1 MPFFSVVIPTYNRA
15 LFLPGTIDSVLAQ
28 DYDDF
33 EIVVVD
39 DGSTDGTA
47 EVIETNYACET
58 KVRYYKQP
66 NSERGAA
73 RNNGFKQARSPY
85 VVFLDSDDLMHT
97 DHLST
102 LAKIVAEHPD
112 ANFLA
117 TKFAIVRDGRRQA
130 TGLEAITEGWHGLEL
145 FLHGDPIGSVFCV
158 NKNNPK
164 IKLFEEDRRYAVMED
179 WMFLVENLAGERI
192 YIRDEITITVVDH
205 AERSMRSDNRAIIE
219 KKLLAAEWI
228 TSRVSLS
235 EPQKRILRGYAFY
248 FCAIHSYL
256 DRDRKA
262 GLGYLRRAA
271 LLVKPDVKLF
281 TLCLKILLGFDVVQK
296 AKNSRL
302 LLSRDH

>member
-15 LFLPGTIDSVLAQ
+15 PFLPDTINSVLAQ
-28 DYDDF
+28 DYEDF
-33 EIVVVD
+33 EIVIVD

-47 EVIETNYACET
+47 EVIETNYARET
-58 KVRYYKQP
+58 KVRYYKQS
-66 NSERGAA
+66 NAERGAA

-117 TKFAIVRDGRRQA
+117 TKFAIVRDGRPQS

-145 FLHGDPIGSVFCV
+145 FLQGDPIGSVFCV

-164 IKLFEEDRRYAVMED
+164 VKLFEEDRRYAVMED
-179 WMFLVENLAGERI
+179 WMFLVENLADERI

-205 AERSMRSDNRAIIE
+205 AERSMRNDNRAIIE
-219 KKLLAAEWI
+219 KKLSAAEWI
-228 TSRVSLS
+228 TNRVSLS
-235 EPQKRILRGYAFY
+235 ESQKRTLNGYAFY

-256 DRDRKA
+256 DGNRISTMCYLFKSSKRIGVNTNIAVLFIKN
-262 GLGYLRRAA
+262 LIGYNLIRNLR
-271 LLVKPDVKLF
+271 
-281 TLCLKILLGFDVVQK
+281 T
-296 AKNSRL
+296 
-302 LLSRDH
+302 